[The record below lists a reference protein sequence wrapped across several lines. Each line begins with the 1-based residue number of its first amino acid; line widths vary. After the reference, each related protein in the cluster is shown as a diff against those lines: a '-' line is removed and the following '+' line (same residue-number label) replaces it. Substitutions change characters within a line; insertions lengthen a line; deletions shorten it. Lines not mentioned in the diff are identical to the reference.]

1 MYQTSTH
8 HQTSAAA
15 GMRAY
20 GLSGIE
26 LGHRASERQ
35 LAAVHGL
42 QLQEIQVRSRINN
55 FRQWLGDAMIRAGTD
70 LAGDAA
76 RSAQRPAIRPNAS
89 MP

>member
-1 MYQTSTH
+1 MYHTSTH
-8 HQTSAAA
+8 HQMSTAE

-26 LGHRASERQ
+26 LGHRTGERQ
-35 LAAVHGL
+35 LASAHGL
-42 QLQEIQVRSRINN
+42 QLQEIQVRGRVNN
-55 FRQWLGDAMIRAGTD
+55 VRQWLGDAMIRAGIG

-76 RSAQRPAIRPNAS
+76 NPVRRPAIHPKVS